1 MLRKQYFWFDTA
13 GKSEKRKASEHL
25 IAFAAVQTGLMYTHD
40 MEEEKK
46 SYYLTSL
53 HGLIIDEPRACVR
66 DSQLSSFHG
75 AGHDD
80 DQQ

>member
-1 MLRKQYFWFDTA
+1 M
-13 GKSEKRKASEHL
+13 
-25 IAFAAVQTGLMYTHD
+25 IAFAAVQTGLLYTHD

-53 HGLIIDEPRACVR
+53 HGLIIDEPRAYVR
-66 DSQLSSFHG
+66 DSRLSSFHG

>member
-40 MEEEKK
+40 MEKK
-46 SYYLTSL
+46 VT
-53 HGLIIDEPRACVR
+53 I
-66 DSQLSSFHG
+66 
-75 AGHDD
+75 
-80 DQQ
+80 